1 MSCSQNHFS
10 QRISSLG
17 EVEIVFY
24 PFFKVLPF
32 LNWISYNFLFVVS
45 LFNFQRP
52 LHSSAFEASE
62 WYLVGTNGLEPST
75 SRLSG
80 VRSNHLSYAP
90 IFTLFCALFCFYW
103 WRLRE
108 SNPWPPACKAG
119 ALPAELNPQLFKLP
133 QNWTILNFFCGPSW
147 LVHVLP

>member
-52 LHSSAFEASE
+52 LHSSALEASE

-90 IFTLFCALFCFYW
+90 IFTLFCALFSLLVEIKGIEPLTPCLQSRCSPSW
-103 WRLRE
+103 AK
-108 SNPWPPACKAG
+108 PPVVKAPSK
-119 ALPAELNPQLFKLP
+119 LNNTELIFR
-133 QNWTILNFFCGPSW
+133 PSW